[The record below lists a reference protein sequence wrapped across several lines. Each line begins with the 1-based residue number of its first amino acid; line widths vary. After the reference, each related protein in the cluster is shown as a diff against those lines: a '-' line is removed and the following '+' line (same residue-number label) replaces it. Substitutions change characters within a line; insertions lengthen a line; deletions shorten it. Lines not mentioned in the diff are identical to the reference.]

1 MSDEQRSSFQCNEW
15 NKGTKN
21 IDQIR
26 ATYTIATGKD
36 LIIRSG
42 GPRTGVSYIDGDIE
56 ALKNEIDLACQST
69 AAHFLRQYP
78 APTFMKPEGQ
88 ASPFVGTI
96 S

>member
-1 MSDEQRSSFQCNEW
+1 MRLISLVVVSFFLASCQTMSDEQRSSFQCNEW

-69 AAHFLRQYP
+69 AAHFLRQ
-78 APTFMKPEGQ
+78 
-88 ASPFVGTI
+88 
-96 S
+96 